1 MPTSVKN
8 LKVMKL
14 NVIKKFKESSFSN
27 KDKRKKKDIVLF
39 KRSSSVFSRLSKL
52 LNNKKLKL
60 TVWNV
65 SEHKQLRI
73 KEKSKLIELLLNKRP
88 DMLKLKDKNKIV
100 KFKQLLLLLKLKDKS
115 KNDRQKLI
123 DKLNLS
129 KRGNFKLKE
138 KKKNAK
144 GLLQLKLKDSKMR
157 RRLKKRELLISKE

>member
-100 KFKQLLLLLKLKDKS
+100 KFKQLLQLKLKDKS